1 MGDWSLLGDL
11 VKTAREQSTLLG
23 HIWLVIL
30 LLFRVLVLAT
40 VGNDVFQDEQEKFV
54 CNTLQPGCNQVCY
67 DQAFPVSHYRFWLFH
82 ALMLSVP
89 TLVLALV
96 SMHQAG
102 KENGQVRDK
111 ETGQEKDDEEEEL
124 KSGEKSKQSP
134 KARRRRHPSPWYLLG
149 VLLRLLIELGLPGGQ
164 LLLQGFR
171 VAPHFLCTFP
181 PCPHTVDCYVSR
193 PTEKTVFL
201 IFYFTIGLLSALFS
215 AVELLYL
222 LWKVDQN
229 DEKRGSCLESLLH
242 PDEPRTQHRNSQGKR
257 CSGRSKV
264 SSAALDQTRKSA
276 LWLGR
281 GRPTLSLTTTGP
293 PEAEAR
299 SGFLKTRRTPPAQ
312 KIRSGHAPGLHR
324 TREGTACCD
333 LGVRGGC
340 QGA

>member
-11 VKTAREQSTLLG
+11 VKTVREQSTLLG

-40 VGNDVFQDEQEKFV
+40 VGNEVFQDEQEKFV

-164 LLLQGFR
+164 LLL
-171 VAPHFLCTFP
+171 
-181 PCPHTVDCYVSR
+181 
-193 PTEKTVFL
+193 
-201 IFYFTIGLLSALFS
+201 
-215 AVELLYL
+215 
-222 LWKVDQN
+222 
-229 DEKRGSCLESLLH
+229 
-242 PDEPRTQHRNSQGKR
+242 
-257 CSGRSKV
+257 
-264 SSAALDQTRKSA
+264 
-276 LWLGR
+276 
-281 GRPTLSLTTTGP
+281 
-293 PEAEAR
+293 
-299 SGFLKTRRTPPAQ
+299 
-312 KIRSGHAPGLHR
+312 
-324 TREGTACCD
+324 
-333 LGVRGGC
+333 
-340 QGA
+340 